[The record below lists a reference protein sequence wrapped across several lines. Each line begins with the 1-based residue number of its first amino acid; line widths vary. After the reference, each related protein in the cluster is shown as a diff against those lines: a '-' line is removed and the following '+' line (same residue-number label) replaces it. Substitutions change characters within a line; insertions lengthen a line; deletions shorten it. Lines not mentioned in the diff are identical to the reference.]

1 MAERK
6 EKSVFMAQD
15 VNAKKRRGFSGMA
28 RAYGQDSGGIAAAA
42 RSAPP
47 GKDCHC
53 KGEARS
59 NLSVFK
65 PRRHYSTELNTQK
78 LDKVLT
84 INDNPPLGN
93 DIFEHYKKRAE
104 KVNNP
109 FRPPD
114 PHHSGRGRRVIG
126 YP

>member
-28 RAYGQDSGGIAAAA
+28 RAYGQDSGGIAAAGGG
-42 RSAPP
+42 APP
-47 GKDCHC
+47 GPKNQIKC
-53 KGEARS
+53 A
-59 NLSVFK
+59 
-65 PRRHYSTELNTQK
+65 RHYSTELNTQK